1 LTHAFQPLKVNT
13 EYSVNVEF
21 EIYDGSIKVFE
32 SNPVLDMDWQPVI
45 LLEGAMSGLAAA
57 GTAMAAV
64 LMF

>member
-1 LTHAFQPLKVNT
+1 MNT
-13 EYSVNVEF
+13 AYSVNVEF
-21 EIYDGSIKVFE
+21 EVNDGSIKVFE
-32 SNPVLDMDWQPVI
+32 SNPKDKMDWQPVL